1 MNPGTP
7 HPLSTTGIA
16 MSRSDQALVGAI
28 VFAIVVFFGGLG
40 ILYFVGETIEQIGQ
54 YQEQGR

>member
-1 MNPGTP
+1 
-7 HPLSTTGIA
+7 